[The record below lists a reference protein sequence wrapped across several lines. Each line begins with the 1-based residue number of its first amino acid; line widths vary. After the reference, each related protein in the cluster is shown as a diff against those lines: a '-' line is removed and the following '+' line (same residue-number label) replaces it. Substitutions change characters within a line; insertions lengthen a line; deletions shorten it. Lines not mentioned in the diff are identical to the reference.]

1 MLTDQEMIATEKAV
15 CYTQSPREGGTP
27 GTALA
32 GEAPGGWPGTGSGRT
47 DGKRHH
53 CGLYG
58 KEPAGQ
64 SRAVWDRLVR
74 LTSQGHP
81 PAVRNPAGAVQARWV
96 VAETGKAG

>member
-1 MLTDQEMIATEKAV
+1 MIATEKAV
-15 CYTQSPREGGTP
+15 CYTRSPREGGTP
-27 GTALA
+27 ATGLT
-32 GEAPGGWPGTGSGRT
+32 GEATGGRPGTGSGWT

-81 PAVRNPAGAVQARWV
+81 HAVRNLAGAVQARWV
-96 VAETGKAG
+96 VADTGKAR